1 MQLAEKIDHTILKPD
16 CTLKDIQSVCEEAIS
31 HRFYS
36 VCVPPFY
43 VKDAFQFLEKTNVK
57 VTTVV
62 GFPMGYAT
70 TPAKVE
76 EIKRAIDDGAEEVDA
91 VVNIC
96 AVKSGNWNYVRND
109 VDSMTRIAHMRGKTI
124 KVILE
129 TGMMTQEELD
139 RLCKVC
145 IESEVDFVKT
155 STGILAAGANV
166 DIVSWLR
173 AQLPPSIKI
182 KASGGLRSYQDA
194 VLLIE
199 AGAARLGSSASVQIV
214 QGGK

>member
-96 AVKSGNWNYVRND
+96 AVKSANWNYVRND
-109 VDSMTRIAHMRGKTI
+109 IDSMTRIAHLRGKTI

-155 STGILAAGANV
+155 STGILAAGANA

-214 QGGK
+214 EGGK

>member
-1 MQLAEKIDHTILKPD
+1 MQLADKIDHTILKPD
-16 CTLKDIQSVCEEAIS
+16 CALDEIQGVCEEAMA

-43 VKDAFQFLEKTNVK
+43 VKDAAQFLEKSEVK

-76 EIKRAIDDGAEEVDA
+76 EIKRAIDDGADEVDA

-96 AVKSGNWNYVRND
+96 AVKSANWNYVRND
-109 VDSMTRIAHMRGKTI
+109 VDSMTRIAHLRGKII

-129 TGMMTQEELD
+129 TGMMTQEELE
-139 RLCKVC
+139 RLCKIC

-173 AQLPPSIKI
+173 AQLPPTIKI
-182 KASGGLRSYQDA
+182 KASGGVRSYQDA

-199 AGAARLGSSASVQIV
+199 AGAARLGSSASLQLL

>member
-16 CTLKDIQSVCEEAIS
+16 CTLENIKSVCEEAKS

-36 VCVPPFY
+36 VCIPPFY
-43 VKDAFQFLEKTNVK
+43 VKDAFQLLEESPVK
-57 VTTVV
+57 VATVI

-76 EIKRAIDDGAEEVDA
+76 EIKRAIDEGADEVDA

-109 VDSMTRIAHMRGKTI
+109 IDSMTRIAHLRGKLI

-129 TGMMTQEELD
+129 TGMMTEDELV
-139 RLCKVC
+139 RLCKIC
-145 IESEVDFVKT
+145 TDSEVDFVKT

-166 DIVSWLR
+166 DTVSWLR
-173 AQLPPSIKI
+173 AHLPASIKI
-182 KASGGLRSYQDA
+182 KASGGVRSYQDA
-194 VLLIE
+194 VNLIE
-199 AGAARLGSSASVQIV
+199 AGADRLGSSASVQIV
-214 QGGK
+214 QGQ

>member
-1 MQLAEKIDHTILKPD
+1 MQLADKIDHTILKPD
-16 CTLKDIQSVCEEAIS
+16 CTLAEVKSVCEEAKANS
-31 HRFYS
+31 FYS
-36 VCVPPFY
+36 VCIPPFY
-43 VKDAFQFLEKTNVK
+43 VKDAAQFLENNPTK
-57 VTTVV
+57 VVTVV

-76 EIKRAIDDGAEEVDA
+76 EIKRAIDDGADEVDA

-109 VDSMTRIAHMRGKTI
+109 VESMTRIAHLRGKVVKI
-124 KVILE
+124 ILE
-129 TGMMTQEELD
+129 TAMMTQDELE

-145 IESEVDFVKT
+145 IDAEVDFVKT

-166 DIVSWLR
+166 DIITWLR

-182 KASGGLRSYQDA
+182 KASGGVRSYQDA
-194 VLLIE
+194 IRLLE
-199 AGAARLGSSASVQIV
+199 AGASRLGSSTSVQII
-214 QGGK
+214 QAAQ

>member
-155 STGILAAGANV
+155 STGIP
-166 DIVSWLR
+166 
-173 AQLPPSIKI
+173 LPAPMWI
-182 KASGGLRSYQDA
+182 
-194 VLLIE
+194 
-199 AGAARLGSSASVQIV
+199 SSP
-214 QGGK
+214 G

>member
-16 CTLKDIQSVCEEAIS
+16 CTLDNIKSVCEEAKS
-31 HRFYS
+31 HRFHS

-43 VKDAFQFLEKTNVK
+43 VKDAFQLLEDSPVK
-57 VTTVV
+57 VATVI

-76 EIKRAIDDGAEEVDA
+76 EIKRAIDEGADEVDA

-96 AVKSGNWNYVRND
+96 AIKSGNWNYVRND
-109 VDSMTRIAHMRGKTI
+109 IDSMTRIAHLRGKII

-129 TGMMTQEELD
+129 TGMMTEEELE
-139 RLCKVC
+139 RLCKIC
-145 IESEVDFVKT
+145 IDTEADFVKT

-166 DIVSWLR
+166 DTVAWLR
-173 AQLPPSIKI
+173 AHLPATIKI
-182 KASGGLRSYQDA
+182 KASGGVRSHQDA
-194 VLLIE
+194 VRLIE
-199 AGAARLGSSASVQIV
+199 AGADRLGSSASVQIV
-214 QGGK
+214 QG

>member
-16 CTLKDIQSVCEEAIS
+16 CTLKDIQSVCEEAIK

-43 VKDAFQFLEKTNVK
+43 VKDAFQFLEKTDVK

-109 VDSMTRIAHMRGKTI
+109 IDSMTRIAHLRGKTI

-129 TGMMTQEELD
+129 TGMMSQEELD